1 MSNNEQQTQFA
12 AAQARAAA
20 AVSCQRAV
28 LPSGLTVPCRTM
40 PGYSSV
46 HAIYATAFGSIH
58 RQFVLDGKP
67 VQLPAGTAHFLEH
80 KMCETPKGDSFSF
93 YAKTGASANAFTSYD
108 RTCYLFSATQKIDE
122 NLDIL
127 LGLVGK
133 PWFTKATIAKEQ
145 GIIGQEIKMY
155 DDSPDWRLLNAL
167 FRCLYNEHPLRDDI
181 AGTVDSIATL
191 TPQLLYS
198 CTKAFY
204 APSNMVL
211 SVAGKITLEQAVEA
225 CKRNGLYRARAAH
238 EVEWDVP
245 VEAGP
250 IPRKEACFTMPVNK
264 PCFGV
269 AYREPPLVPGD
280 IKRELLL
287 DMLGDLVVGGLTNLY
302 RKLYDEALVN
312 PEFSGDFI
320 AVRGACA
327 VAFTGESETPR
338 KVVDLLQAEIER
350 LRTEG
355 IDPEVFLLVKNQMY
369 GELLGDVETVDDAAE
384 EAAAACLKGRTL
396 ADEIAALAELTVE
409 DANALMKTALR
420 EENRAY
426 VQIDPQ

>member
-1 MSNNEQQTQFA
+1 
-12 AAQARAAA
+12 
-20 AVSCQRAV
+20 
-28 LPSGLTVPCRTM
+28 
-40 PGYSSV
+40 
-46 HAIYATAFGSIH
+46 
-58 RQFVLDGKP
+58 
-67 VQLPAGTAHFLEH
+67 
-80 KMCETPKGDSFSF
+80 
-93 YAKTGASANAFTSYD
+93 
-108 RTCYLFSATQKIDE
+108 
-122 NLDIL
+122 
-127 LGLVGK
+127 
-133 PWFTKATIAKEQ
+133 
-145 GIIGQEIKMY
+145 MY

-167 FRCLYNEHPLRDDI
+167 FRCLYNDHPLRDDI

-211 SVAGKITLEQAVEA
+211 SVAGKITLEQAVDA

-238 EVEWDVP
+238 EVEWDIP
-245 VEAGP
+245 VEQGP
-250 IPRKEACFTMPVNK
+250 IPRKEARFTMPVNK

-269 AYREPPLVPGD
+269 AYREPPLAPGD
-280 IKRELLL
+280 LKRELLL

-338 KVVDLLQAEIER
+338 QVVDMLQAEIER

-409 DANALMKTALR
+409 DANALMRTALR